1 MSLSFEIREETDP
14 DVLLPVR
21 WRNLYP
27 GKVLDSEASR
37 ETDIA
42 EGTVHFVAIQDDVRI
57 GGCVTLTQEFQH
69 QRHLRMRWLG
79 VDESI
84 RGHGVGGALVQACLA
99 ESLRRGHGIWCN
111 ARLVAVPLYQRLG
124 FETVGESFDISG
136 IGPHLVMRTP

>member
-1 MSLSFEIREETDP
+1 MSLSFEIREETVL

-37 ETDIA
+37 ETDMA
-42 EGTVHFVAIQDDVRI
+42 EGTVHFVAIQDNARI
-57 GGCVTLTQEFQH
+57 GGCVTLPQEFQH
-69 QRHLRMRWLG
+69 QRHLRMGWLG
-79 VDESI
+79 VDEAL
-84 RGHGVGGALVQACLA
+84 RGHGIGGALVQACLA
-99 ESLRRGHGIWCN
+99 ESLRHGGGIWCN

-124 FETVGESFDISG
+124 FETVGEPFDISG

>member
-1 MSLSFEIREETDP
+1 MSLSFEIREETVLN
-14 DVLLPVR
+14 VLLPVR

-37 ETDIA
+37 ETDMA
-42 EGTVHFVAIQDDVRI
+42 EGTVHFVAIRDDARI

-79 VDESI
+79 VDKAL
-84 RGHGVGGALVQACLA
+84 RGHGIGGALVQECLA
-99 ESLRRGHGIWCN
+99 ESLRRGGGIWCN

-124 FETVGESFDISG
+124 FETVGEPFDISC
-136 IGPHLVMRTP
+136 IGPHLVKRTP

>member
-1 MSLSFEIREETDP
+1 MSFSFEIREETVL

-37 ETDIA
+37 ETDMA
-42 EGTVHFVAIQDDVRI
+42 EGTVHFVAIQNDARI
-57 GGCVTLTQEFQH
+57 GGCVTLTKEFQH

-79 VDESI
+79 VDEAL
-84 RGHGVGGALVQACLA
+84 RGHGIGCALAQACLD
-99 ESLRRGHGIWCN
+99 ESLRRGGGIWCN
-111 ARLVAVPLYQRLG
+111 ARLGAVPLYQRLG
-124 FETVGESFDISG
+124 FEAVGVPFDILA